1 MRSTKLP
8 LIVYV
13 LMLVSVATLV
23 TGAAG
28 AAVAWYSR
36 RKTSDHLLVSH
47 YTFQIWTFGLLL
59 VLTLIVVF
67 FLLRAPFI
75 GFALMVFVIV
85 WLCVRCCKG
94 LVLLDREQE
103 IPNPTT
109 LLF

>member
-13 LMLVSVATLV
+13 LMLVSVATIV
-23 TGAAG
+23 TGVAG

-36 RKTSDHLLVSH
+36 RSTTDPLLVSH

-59 VLTLIVVF
+59 VLTLIGLF
-67 FLLRAPFI
+67 FWLRAPFI
-75 GFALMVFVIV
+75 GIALTVFIVV

-94 LVLLDREQE
+94 LILLDREQE
-103 IPNPTT
+103 VPSPPT